1 VPAESHI
8 LDTKRKVSL
17 HHFTIS
23 TNSDIVGK
31 TIRESRIRER
41 SKGLVVG
48 IERNGQRII
57 NPESDLSF
65 EENDKVWL
73 VGNEKRIMVLI
84 KELAV

>member
-1 VPAESHI
+1 
-8 LDTKRKVSL
+8 
-17 HHFTIS
+17 
-23 TNSDIVGK
+23 
-31 TIRESRIRER
+31 
-41 SKGLVVG
+41 VVG